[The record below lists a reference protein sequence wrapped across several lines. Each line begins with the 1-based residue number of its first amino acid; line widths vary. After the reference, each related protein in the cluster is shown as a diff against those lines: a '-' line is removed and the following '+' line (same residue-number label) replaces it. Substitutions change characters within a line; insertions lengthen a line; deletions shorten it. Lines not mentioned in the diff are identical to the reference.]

1 MEWSSECRYWGP
13 VDLYVG
19 GAEHSV
25 LHLLYARFWHK
36 AKSSITFSYLESLAF
51 SFLTFCF
58 PFAYSSFLGTLM
70 FWQIVN

>member
-1 MEWSSECRYWGP
+1 MAYSLLLLKGLNIMEWSSECRYWGP

-36 AKSSITFSYLESLAF
+36 AKSSITFSYLDFIGLQ
-51 SFLTFCF
+51 FLDILF
-58 PFAYSSFLGTLM
+58 PLCL
-70 FWQIVN
+70 